1 VSGLINTGLIANG
14 ATYGVLPASPRT
26 LTTTASIYF
35 GLVSSNST
43 NSVSVVVT
51 GCQVNDIVL
60 IGLPASNPNGLSFN
74 GHATTTNGL
83 EVDCINATNG
93 NITPATATYRITV
106 IGY

>member
-1 VSGLINTGLIANG
+1 MDDRVVAFQ
-14 ATYGVLPASPRT
+14 Y
-26 LTTTASIYF
+26 SIYF

-51 GCQVNDIVL
+51 GCQINDIVL
-60 IGLPASNPNGLSFN
+60 IGLPASNPQGVSFN
-74 GHATTTNGL
+74 GHATTANGL

-93 NITPATATYRITV
+93 NLTPATATYRITV